1 MLNTSCSILFQLIK
15 ANENKGSITVKA
27 LIVVMLNYCRSNL
40 NSNVTS
46 KSASR
51 NNNFLLVTPVLTP
64 SGNMMYLEDIP
75 LFACYVIKYK
85 KNTYPYL
92 AMFVQSFVT
101 LSIYLNSFDFLST
114 SLENIFNGNM

>member
-1 MLNTSCSILFQLIK
+1 MLNTSCLILFQLIK

-46 KSASR
+46 KSESR
-51 NNNFLLVTPVLTP
+51 NNKFFLVTPVLTP

-75 LFACYVIKYK
+75 LIACYVIKYK
-85 KNTYPYL
+85 KIHTH
-92 AMFVQSFVT
+92 T
-101 LSIYLNSFDFLST
+101 
-114 SLENIFNGNM
+114 